1 MPFVIQI
8 QTSEIKPQN
17 IHRQARDRRPHPPRF
32 DWLSAFKTLGH
43 HPVNWHPSRQGGT
56 GFHPLSCQSL
66 SDLVSAAGFVCRART
81 AGIFRGEA
89 TAKGLAA
96 REDDSPK
103 AAKTMQTTASCQDAY
118 ATTIPIRGKKAAP
131 ALSISEIARSGQH

>member
-56 GFHPLSCQSL
+56 GFQPLSCQSL
-66 SDLVSAAGFVCRART
+66 SDLVSAAGIVCPART
-81 AGIFRGEA
+81 AGIFHGEA

-96 REDDSPK
+96 PGRRFK
-103 AAKTMQTTASCQDAY
+103 AAKTMQATTSCQDAS
-118 ATTIPIRGKKAAP
+118 AATIPIRGKKAAP